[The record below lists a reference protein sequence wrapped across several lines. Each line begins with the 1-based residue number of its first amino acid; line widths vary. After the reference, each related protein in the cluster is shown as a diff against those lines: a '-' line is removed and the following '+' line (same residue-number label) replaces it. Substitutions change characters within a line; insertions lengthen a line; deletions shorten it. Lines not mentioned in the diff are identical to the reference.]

1 MTDSDIRPP
10 VNLQLDS
17 IIDLARMLVSWTQR
31 DRSANILYFEHNGK
45 HIFGTLISHHGYYEN
60 YGIPLWV
67 YTEEESP
74 PAGHFLQY
82 KTRPEEAIKFV
93 DVIESEP
100 MLVHLPIIKMVKK
113 LDILD
118 I

>member
-1 MTDSDIRPP
+1 MTGAEIQPP

-17 IIDLARMLVSWTQR
+17 INDLARMLVSWSQR
-31 DRSANILYFEHNGK
+31 DRPANILYFEHEGK

-67 YTEEESP
+67 YTVEDAP
-74 PAGHFLQY
+74 PNGNFLQY
-82 KTRPEEAIKFV
+82 SPRPEEKVTFV
-93 DVIESEP
+93 QVVSSEP
-100 MLVHLPIIKMVKK
+100 MLVHLPIIRMKKK